1 MKKTLCALAI
11 GTTFI
16 APVIASA
23 ADVKVYGRAHVS
35 LDYLN
40 DGKDYKEVALS
51 SNSSRL
57 GFKAEQK
64 LVNDMTAF
72 AQIES
77 QINFSS
83 ASDDKDSVNFST
95 RDTFVG
101 LKGDFGQ
108 VKVGRFDSPFKAARG
123 PINFFGDMVGDLRT
137 ITRAYNHRFD
147 ERNPNTIEYKSP
159 TFADG
164 FNVVG
169 ALSLHNTTMI
179 YDDES
184 KTPNKKSK
192 AYDLGVNYKKGPLN
206 LATAYEHYQEDAS
219 RGKRD
224 GIRLA
229 ASYKITPEL
238 NIAGFYQHTS
248 LSNDNLNSLS
258 VRDQMRNADANVYGL
273 GAAYQLTEKT
283 SLRGQVFYRDV
294 DAEKMNSTL
303 IAAGV
308 EHRLDPA
315 VRIYANLASMINDK
329 NANLVPWNQARSNI
343 PGSDQGVDASDENSL
358 ALSLGFRYDF

>member
-1 MKKTLCALAI
+1 MKKTLCAFTIGAI
-11 GTTFI
+11 FMTPMFG
-16 APVIASA
+16 SA

-57 GFKAEQK
+57 GFKAEQQLK
-64 LVNDMTAF
+64 NGLTTF

-83 ASDDKDSVNFST
+83 GSDDDNSVDFST

-123 PINFFGDMVGDLRT
+123 PANFFGDMVGDLRT

-147 ERNPNTIEYKSP
+147 ERNPNTIEYTSP
-159 TFADG
+159 AFADS

-179 YDDES
+179 YDDE
-184 KTPNKKSK
+184 TNAPNKKSK
-192 AYDLGVNYKKGPLN
+192 AYDLGLNYKKGSVN
-206 LATAYEHYQEDAS
+206 IATAYEHYQENAS

-224 GIRLA
+224 GFRLA
-229 ASYKITPEL
+229 GSYKITPEIKL
-238 NIAGFYQHTS
+238 AGFYQYTS
-248 LSNDNLNSLS
+248 LDKNNLEGLS
-258 VRDQMRNADANVYGL
+258 PKDQLRNADANVYGI
-273 GAAYQLTEKT
+273 AADYKLTEKT
-283 SLRGQVFYRDV
+283 SIRGQVFYRDV
-294 DAEKMNSTL
+294 DADKMNSTL
-303 IAAGV
+303 LVAGF
-308 EHRLDPA
+308 EHKLDPA
-315 VRIYANLASMINDK
+315 VRIYANLASMINEE
-329 NANLVPWNQARSNI
+329 NANLVPWNQARSNA
-343 PGSDQGVDASDENSL
+343 PGSSQGVNSSNDNAL
-358 ALSLGFRYDF
+358 ALSLGLRYDF